1 MFCEKC
7 GSQLNESDKFC
18 GRCGNSLI
26 LTNTQSVTKISVEE
40 ARKLKR
46 KAILWLISPFIVYVV
61 VFVFWGII
69 NVIYQG
75 QTTSASDDF
84 FTAIVE
90 FLDNVVIPFILG
102 LAFLAIPFVIAVSIF
117 YYQKSKQ

>member
-1 MFCEKC
+1 MFVKSAEA
-7 GSQLNESDKFC
+7 QLNESDKFC

-40 ARKLKR
+40 AVSLKEKR
-46 KAILWLISPFIVYVV
+46 FLWLISPFIVYVV

-75 QTTSASDDF
+75 TNNIS
-84 FTAIVE
+84 IRR
-90 FLDNVVIPFILG
+90 FL
-102 LAFLAIPFVIAVSIF
+102 
-117 YYQKSKQ
+117 YCYC